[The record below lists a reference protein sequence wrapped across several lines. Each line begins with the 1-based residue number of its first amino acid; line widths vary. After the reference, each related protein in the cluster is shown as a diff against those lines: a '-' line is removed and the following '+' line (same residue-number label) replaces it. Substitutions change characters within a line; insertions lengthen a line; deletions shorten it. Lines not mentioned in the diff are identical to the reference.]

1 MALEDPAAAE
11 AHGGE
16 HLLTGVTDGVAE
28 HHVPPE
34 AVADLWQ
41 VGPQALVEAARDVE
55 RLQLAPERPVV
66 RVVPV
71 PAVYGVRTE
80 QDALKPHS
88 PTGGRAP
95 GSGASNA

>member
-1 MALEDPAAAE
+1 MIRRPPRSTLFPYTTLFRSDPAAAE

-41 VGPQALVEAARDVE
+41 GGAQALVEAERDVE
-55 RLQLAPERPVV
+55 RLQLAPEPPVV
-66 RVVPV
+66 RGVPV
-71 PAVYGVRTE
+71 PAG
-80 QDALKPHS
+80 D
-88 PTGGRAP
+88 GGRAEEEGP
-95 GSGASNA
+95 

>member
-41 VGPQALVEAARDVE
+41 VGARPSWKP
-55 RLQLAPERPVV
+55 RGTSSASSSLQ
-66 RVVPV
+66 
-71 PAVYGVRTE
+71 
-80 QDALKPHS
+80 
-88 PTGGRAP
+88 
-95 GSGASNA
+95 SGP